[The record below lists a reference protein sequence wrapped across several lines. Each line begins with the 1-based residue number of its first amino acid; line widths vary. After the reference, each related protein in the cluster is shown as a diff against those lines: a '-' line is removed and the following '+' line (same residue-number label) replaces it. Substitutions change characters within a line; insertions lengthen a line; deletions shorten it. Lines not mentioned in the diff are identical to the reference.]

1 MRRAAACHQHQPCP
15 GLCVPQGPGAG
26 GQCGGGRTVRGAH
39 REDGGCAA
47 GPGGPR
53 APQPS
58 LHSRRS
64 SGLRRPTPQGPG
76 RAAGLRTQLRLSAPA
91 PGPRPPAP
99 CGLKRPVLSCSN
111 HAVRR
116 RRPCWPGHSSTP
128 WATLHLSA
136 TTPDGVAG
144 KPLREQARFRCSPF
158 QGSPLLEPPHPSPYV
173 LTAAETKGGV
183 PRGAS
188 PPTGAE
194 WPAPSSR
201 PGARRP
207 TPTWRLQTPPR
218 GPSAAAQA
226 QLRRLPPRPNADQ
239 SD

>member
-1 MRRAAACHQHQPCP
+1 MIRYHDQRGQHSRRP
-15 GLCVPQGPGAG
+15 LCLPHPSREGRVLGTAP
-26 GQCGGGRTVRGAH
+26 GGGR
-39 REDGGCAA
+39 GGGEAADTFPAA
-47 GPGGPR
+47 GTM
-53 APQPS
+53 A
-58 LHSRRS
+58 
-64 SGLRRPTPQGPG
+64 
-76 RAAGLRTQLRLSAPA
+76 
-91 PGPRPPAP
+91 GPRPPAP

-158 QGSPLLEPPHPSPYV
+158 QGSPLLEPPPPSPYV

-207 TPTWRLQTPPR
+207 APTWRLQTLPR

>member
-1 MRRAAACHQHQPCP
+1 MIRYLDQRGQHSRRP
-15 GLCVPQGPGAG
+15 LCLPHPSRVGRVLGTAP
-26 GQCGGGRTVRGAH
+26 GGGR
-39 REDGGCAA
+39 GGGEAADTLPAA
-47 GPGGPR
+47 GTM
-53 APQPS
+53 A
-58 LHSRRS
+58 
-64 SGLRRPTPQGPG
+64 
-76 RAAGLRTQLRLSAPA
+76 
-91 PGPRPPAP
+91 GPRPPAP

-144 KPLREQARFRCSPF
+144 KPLREQARFCCSPF
-158 QGSPLLEPPHPSPYV
+158 QGSPLLEPPTSPYV

-183 PRGAS
+183 PWGAS